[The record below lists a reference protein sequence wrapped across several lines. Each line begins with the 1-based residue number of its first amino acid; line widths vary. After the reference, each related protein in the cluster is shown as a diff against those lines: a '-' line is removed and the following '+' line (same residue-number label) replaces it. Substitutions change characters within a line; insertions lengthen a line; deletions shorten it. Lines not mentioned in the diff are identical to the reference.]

1 MAYGV
6 EIAGGYRA
14 VSGFAGQA
22 RQDTAYVTGLQRE
35 ATRQGERHQ
44 DRVFQLAETFLKDP
58 ISDMA
63 SGIAY
68 MTGGYKLDQAVQ
80 MKKLDVAADV
90 QKRLA
95 DEAVAAGSLVG
106 FDMGPTP
113 DQAIEEVG
121 NRSAESG
128 GVFNPSFG
136 SQEGSVEG
144 LSPDG
149 RTSTEESIMRP
160 STGPTQPPVDGQDV
174 TSDYQPEEGGQYDP
188 SQPMPSAPKRG
199 QDPSANVSAVRGRS
213 ASGRPP
219 VPKRAPHTNV
229 GTTEFFVNPTTGGM
243 YARTA
248 RGLTVPISE
257 KMFSN
262 LISLQ
267 QANAERHY
275 LNQTAD
281 YKNSL
286 ANWYDALTAEQ
297 KAANS
302 AMSGELIDSHV
313 ESGLI
318 DEGMAEA
325 MKRAARAGVPPEDI
339 LKIINLHRSGSAT
352 GSNKA
357 LEALFKSTAYQY
369 ESQEEKHADRIKNTQ
384 SELNDI
390 RKQRQALLE
399 GALGSISNMDEST
412 KETYDWLGGKEKEA
426 LKSMERSRN
435 FRSVYG
441 AISSIRDRPVMH
453 VGQLIPGA
461 QQDMFNLAFSKSDN
475 QNVATL
481 TTEDID
487 KMRAEWKW
495 LHGQFGMAPPDRDSN
510 RVFLRELG
518 RRGADQELLEKVAK
532 GMLSIDEVV
541 DKELEESGVTLDDRP
556 SASMPSAEDSQNFTN
571 DDAWNVLRSDLQK
584 NLKTSQTDELSSAFN
599 KLAPAFAERARAVD
613 VGKEGVPPVSPE
625 EYQLVM
631 SILSASSLEEAES
644 LYSSS
649 KFNGIAPDINPAFK
663 ALSFIQ
669 GLVKARA
676 FREAD
681 AQRVERGLAPQGS
694 SLRATQ
700 DAWSQAYPNLSGVP
714 QR

>member
-14 VSGFAGQA
+14 GSGFAGQA

-487 KMRAEWKW
+487 MMRAEWKW

-532 GMLSIDEVV
+532 GMLSIDEVM
-541 DKELEESGVTLDDRP
+541 DKEAEESGIDISDDRP
-556 SASMPSAEDSQNFTN
+556 SMPSAEDARNFAN
-571 DDAWNVLRSDLQK
+571 DDAWNVLRNDLRK
-584 NLKTSQTDELSSAFN
+584 SFKTGQPDDIDSAFQFV
-599 KLAPAFAERARAVD
+599 APAFAERQRLIGRGA
-613 VGKEGVPPVSPE
+613 EGVPPVSPE

-631 SILSASSLEEAES
+631 SILSASSPEEAMG
-644 LYSSS
+644 LYESS
-649 KFNGIAPDINPAFK
+649 KLTDLPPHLNPAFK
-663 ALSFIQ
+663 ALSFIEEAFAA
-669 GLVKARA
+669 GAARRRA
-676 FREAD
+676 AGPGINNIYTPQMD
-681 AQRVERGLAPQGS
+681 MAPINPSRSPYQSTPGG
-694 SLRATQ
+694 
-700 DAWSQAYPNLSGVP
+700 PMH
-714 QR
+714 

>member
-14 VSGFAGQA
+14 GSGFAGQA

-136 SQEGSVEG
+136 AQEGSVEG

-174 TSDYQPEEGGQYDP
+174 TSDYQPEGGGQYDP

-352 GSNKA
+352 GSNEA
-357 LEALFKSTAYQY
+357 LEALFKSTAYQN

-390 RKQRQALLE
+390 RKQRQALLA
-399 GALGSISNMDEST
+399 GADGDISIMDEST
-412 KETYDWLGGKEKEA
+412 KETYDWLGRKEKEA
-426 LKSMERSRN
+426 LQSMERSRN

-487 KMRAEWKW
+487 MMRAEWKW

-518 RRGADQELLEKVAK
+518 RKGADQELLEKVAK
-532 GMLSIDEVV
+532 GMLSIDEVM
-541 DKELEESGVTLDDRP
+541 DKEAEESGIDISDDRP
-556 SASMPSAEDSQNFTN
+556 SMPSAEDARNFAN
-571 DDAWNVLRSDLQK
+571 DDAWNVLRNDLRKSFKAGQP
-584 NLKTSQTDELSSAFN
+584 DDIDSAFQFV
-599 KLAPAFAERARAVD
+599 APAFAERQRLISRGA
-613 VGKEGVPPVSPE
+613 EGVPPVSPE

-631 SILSASSLEEAES
+631 SILSASSPEEANG
-644 LYSSS
+644 LYESS
-649 KFNGIAPDINPAFK
+649 KLTDLPPQFNPAFK
-663 ALSFIQ
+663 ALSFIKQ
-669 GLVKARA
+669 A
-676 FREAD
+676 FA
-681 AQRVERGLAPQGS
+681 AGVERQRAAGPGINNVYTPQMDMAPINPSRSPYQSTPGG
-694 SLRATQ
+694 
-700 DAWSQAYPNLSGVP
+700 PMH
-714 QR
+714 